1 MLGLVVVI
9 LSASVGAGLRGSTGF
24 ISSRL
29 LIILV
34 GGTVISARTI
44 EFFAGSNF
52 AQSISLIAFFDCI
65 FCVDTF
71 GRDTT
76 PKLPLFTF
84 GVLAELIVP
93 VYFCPHLC
101 FVQTQGGR
109 GDGREGK
116 ICQEAVLVELPLDE
130 LPSFNPA
137 GRLPMDANLSAS
149 ASFVV
154 VIRRMYRR
162 GVSLVDV
169 IGRW

>member
-1 MLGLVVVI
+1 M
-9 LSASVGAGLRGSTGF
+9 
-24 ISSRL
+24 
-29 LIILV
+29 ILV
-34 GGTVISARTI
+34 GTVISARTI

-65 FCVDTF
+65 FCVDMF
-71 GRDTT
+71 GGRTT

-130 LPSFNPA
+130 LPIFKPA

-149 ASFVV
+149 C
-154 VIRRMYRR
+154 
-162 GVSLVDV
+162 
-169 IGRW
+169 